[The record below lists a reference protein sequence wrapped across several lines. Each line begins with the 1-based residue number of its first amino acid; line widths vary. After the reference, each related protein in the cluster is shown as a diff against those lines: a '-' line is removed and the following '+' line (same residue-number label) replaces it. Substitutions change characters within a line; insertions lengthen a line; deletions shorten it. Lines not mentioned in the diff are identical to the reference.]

1 MARMNSLRTTSVDV
15 ESISRRK
22 NAITR
27 EGKKHKH
34 ESPDAPRTFRQ
45 EVEVGGQEEAS

>member
-1 MARMNSLRTTSVDV
+1 MARMSNPCSTSVDA

-27 EGKKHKH
+27 EGKKHKRGL
-34 ESPDAPRTFRQ
+34 PDAPRTLRQ
-45 EVEVGGQEEAS
+45 EAEVGGQEEAS

>member
-1 MARMNSLRTTSVDV
+1 MARMNSLRITSVDV

-27 EGKKHKH
+27 EGKKHKRG
-34 ESPDAPRTFRQ
+34 SPDAPRILRQ
-45 EVEVGGQEEAS
+45 EVEAGGQEEAS